1 MGLFWY
7 KNKRY
12 SVDDSAIEPAKEETA
27 PVRPVYPV
35 TTADGIPVAAHG
47 EVPDGL
53 ATIHEGGKAFVMW
66 HDRTAYSAPGV
77 SFCEFYK
84 GLLDTPGGVLV
95 SGATGSGKSVVLNG
109 ILCEILGTFC
119 PSGSASD
126 KTSDK
131 TCDIFLCDPK
141 IVEFRAYRVAP
152 HVRRY
157 ADTPDEI
164 FRVMDEVDRIM
175 MDRYS
180 DMAERG
186 LKMWDGSPVFL
197 FIDEIGDLMLTRK
210 GEFLPRLTHLLNLC
224 RAAKITV
231 FLASQSPSRQTIPA
245 VVQLNCTAKICLKC
259 DTAIESRQV
268 VGIPGGEDLPAH
280 GTALVRTPKTG
291 GIVKQVIPNCTD
303 EQVDRILRKVVRT
316 DNDTIRKQ
324 RIA

>member
-12 SVDDSAIEPAKEETA
+12 SVDDSIIEERKQEPE

-35 TTADGIPVAAHG
+35 TNADGLPVAVCG
-47 EVPDGL
+47 EIPDGL
-53 ATIHEGGKAFVMW
+53 ATIHEGGQSFRMW
-66 HDRTAYSAPGV
+66 RDGEAYTAPKR

-84 GLLDTPGGVLV
+84 SLLDTPGGVLV

-109 ILCEILGTFC
+109 ILCEILGTFA
-119 PSGSASD
+119 PSGSASG
-126 KTSDK
+126 K
-131 TCDIFLCDPK
+131 TCDIYLCDPK

-157 ADTPDEI
+157 ADNPDEI

-175 MDRYS
+175 MDRYA

-210 GEFLPRLTHLLNLC
+210 GDFLPRLTHLLNLC

-245 VVQLNCTAKICLKC
+245 VVQLNCTGKICLKC

-280 GTALVRTPKTG
+280 GVALVRTPKTG
-291 GIVKQVIPNCTD
+291 GIVKQDIPNCTD
-303 EQVDRILRKVVRT
+303 AQVADILRRVT
-316 DNDTIRKQ
+316 IAEEDTIRKQ

>member
-12 SVDDSAIEPAKEETA
+12 SVDDSVIETVKEEPT
-27 PVRPVYPV
+27 RPVYPV
-35 TTADGIPVAAHG
+35 TTADGITVAAHG
-47 EVPDGL
+47 DCPDGI
-53 ATIHEGGKAFVMW
+53 ATLHEGGMAYKMW
-66 HDRTAYSAPGV
+66 HDHTVYSAPGV

-119 PSGSASD
+119 PSDSASG
-126 KTSDK
+126 K

-157 ADTPDEI
+157 ADTPDDI

-175 MDRYS
+175 MDRYN

-186 LKMWDGSPVFL
+186 LKMWDGAPVFL
-197 FIDEIGDLMLTRK
+197 FIDEIGDLMLTHK
-210 GEFLPRLTHLLNLC
+210 TAFLPRLTHLLNLC
-224 RAAKITV
+224 RAAKITI

-268 VGIPGGEDLPAH
+268 VGIPGGEKLPAH

-291 GIVKQVIPNCTD
+291 GIVKQSIPNCTD
-303 EQVDRILRKVVRT
+303 AQVDKVLRKVT
-316 DNDTIRKQ
+316 DADFDTIRKQ